1 MYLVRCNVCHACTP
15 IDPTCIPPNANLLQ
29 QLHVERV
36 AAQRQQAEQRQD
48 MLVQKA
54 KTQLL
59 KRELIE
65 LKSTNTTLHNAIA
78 LKDRHI
84 GRVKA
89 THALQMKGLRQALE
103 KAESRL
109 VTLSTQLDRL
119 RDEEKTQTGV
129 QNTTVHATTQ
139 TETKAQADQE
149 TPLPT
154 ENTSSKKNN
163 TKTKAKAKTKTKTKT
178 KKTKK
183 AKKKQKGDS
192 AMHIKTDIDDDLDL
206 FMAKLQE
213 NNAREAQ
220 LQIEDLKKSIGTLEK
235 RLGISN
241 KVISNLK
248 EQNLL
253 LIKKLNSTK

>member
-48 MLVQKA
+48 LLVQKA

-59 KRELIE
+59 KRELVE

-109 VTLSTQLDRL
+109 VTLSTELDRL
-119 RDEEKTQTGV
+119 RDKHKTQTGV

-154 ENTSSKKNN
+154 ENTSSNKN
-163 TKTKAKAKTKTKTKT
+163 KAKTKTKT

-241 KVISNLK
+241 KVILNLK

>member
-1 MYLVRCNVCHACTP
+1 METLKAIKTASKGKRRTELIGLVSEAITHDDIFGTINYRNKSEDEIKQFIYPHLV
-15 IDPTCIPPNANLLQ
+15 DRL
-29 QLHVERV
+29 VER
-36 AAQRQQAEQRQD
+36 E
-48 MLVQKA
+48 M
-54 KTQLL
+54 
-59 KRELIE
+59 
-65 LKSTNTTLHNAIA
+65 A
-78 LKDRHI
+78 LKPHWN
-84 GRVKA
+84 K
-89 THALQMKGLRQALE
+89 
-103 KAESRL
+103 
-109 VTLSTQLDRL
+109 
-119 RDEEKTQTGV
+119 
-129 QNTTVHATTQ
+129 
-139 TETKAQADQE
+139 
-149 TPLPT
+149 
-154 ENTSSKKNN
+154 
-163 TKTKAKAKTKTKTKT
+163 TKTKAKTKTKT

-241 KVISNLK
+241 KVILNLK